1 MLVRPVIV
9 GTVGNRGAKPVRA
22 NPRAH
27 QLVGCRFRRTVW
39 ARRLIWRAFGEFAW
53 IVEREVAVHFVGADV
68 VESHVIL
75 TGGFKQMERAFH
87 VCCDEGFRIGDGI
100 VIVRFGREMHD
111 RVMTRHDTF
120 Q

>member
-1 MLVRPVIV
+1 MAVQQNKKSPSK
-9 GTVGNRGAKPVRA
+9 RGMHRSHNA
-22 NPRAH
+22 
-27 QLVGCRFRRTVW
+27 
-39 ARRLIWRAFGEFAW
+39 
-53 IVEREVAVHFVGADV
+53 ERKVAVHFVGTDV
-68 VESHVIL
+68 MESHVML

-100 VIVRFGREMHD
+100 VVVRFGREMHD